1 MQDALLFRFRL
12 IIPAF
17 FRNFVTM
24 SKDKQTIIPQQYF
37 AVIAV
42 LAAIMMGV
50 LDGTIMNVALP
61 TLSQEF
67 NVSPSDS
74 IWVVNAYQLVVTMM
88 LLGFAAIGD
97 VFGYRRVFL
106 AGVGTFIVASTLC
119 ACSTSFEMLV
129 AARVLQGIGGAC
141 TMSINTALLRL
152 IFPPGRLGRV
162 MAANAV
168 IVAVTAA
175 SGPALGG
182 AILSIGHWS
191 WIFLINIPLGLAAL
205 VLGWKLLPH
214 NPPHKNKQQLDG
226 QSVVLNAVFF
236 GLLIYTIEQMAH
248 DGFSTLL
255 ILQGIIT
262 VIVGITYIR
271 RQLKLPMPILPVDL
285 FRIPIFAMSVGC
297 SIACF
302 TSQMLALVSLP
313 FFMQHS
319 LGLSVAQTGLMMTPW
334 PLATTLTAPIAG
346 RLIERVH
353 PGFLGAMGMGI
364 FSIGLWLLATL
375 GNISGVGEL
384 AWRMAI
390 CGIGIG
396 LFQTPNNVTITTSA
410 PIQRSGGA
418 SGMLGTARVLGQT
431 LGTAMVAVLFHLM
444 GNQDGGEVVC
454 LWTALGLAA
463 TAGVVSMLRVK
474 EHSPIQK

>member
-1 MQDALLFRFRL
+1 METL
-12 IIPAF
+12 
-17 FRNFVTM
+17 
-24 SKDKQTIIPQQYF
+24 KTIHTNNVPDRKNYL
-37 AVIAV
+37 AVLAV

-50 LDGTIMNVALP
+50 LDGTVMNVALP
-61 TLSQEF
+61 TLSAEF
-67 NVSPSDS
+67 GVSASDV
-74 IWVVNAYQLVVTMM
+74 IWIVNAYQLVVTMC

-97 VFGYRRVFL
+97 MFGYKRVFL
-106 AGVGTFIVASTLC
+106 CGVSIFVSASALC
-119 ACSTSFEMLV
+119 ALSTSFEMMV
-129 AARVLQGIGGAC
+129 VARVLQGLGGAC
-141 TMSINTALLRL
+141 TMSINTALLRI
-152 IFPPGRLGRV
+152 IFPPNRLGRV

-182 AILSIGHWS
+182 AILAVGHWS
-191 WIFLINIPLGLAAL
+191 WIFLMNIPLGLAAL
-205 VLGWKLLPH
+205 FIGWKLLPH
-214 NPPHKNKQQLDG
+214 NPPSKTVRKLDG

-255 ILQGIIT
+255 LLQAIVAI
-262 VIVGITYIR
+262 IVGVTYIR
-271 RQLKLPMPILPVDL
+271 RQLRIPMPILPVDL
-285 FRIPIFAMSVGC
+285 FRIPIFALSIGC

-302 TSQMLALVSLP
+302 TAQMLALVSLP

-319 LGLSVAQTGLMMTPW
+319 LGLSVAQTGLLMTPW

-353 PGFLGAMGMGI
+353 PGFLGGLGMGI
-364 FSIGLWLLATL
+364 FAIGLFLLATL
-375 GNISGVGEL
+375 EQISAPMEL
-384 AWRMAI
+384 GWRMAV

-431 LGTAMVAVLFHLM
+431 LGTATVAVLFHLQ
-444 GNQDGGEVVC
+444 GNQGGGEVVC
-454 LWTALGLAA
+454 LWSALGLAA
-463 TAGVVSMLRVK
+463 MAGVVSMLRVK
-474 EHSPIQK
+474 EHSPTQRQK

>member
-1 MQDALLFRFRL
+1 
-12 IIPAF
+12 
-17 FRNFVTM
+17 M
-24 SKDKQTIIPQQYF
+24 SKEKQMNTTHSYL

-50 LDGTIMNVALP
+50 LDGTVMNVALP
-61 TLSQEF
+61 TLSKEF
-67 NVSPSDS
+67 GVTPSNI
-74 IWVVNAYQLVVTMM
+74 IWVVNAYQLIVTMM

-97 VFGYRRVFL
+97 VFGYKRVFL
-106 AGVGTFIVASTLC
+106 CGVSIFVTASAMC
-119 ACSTSFEMLV
+119 AMSRSFEMMV

-141 TMSINTALLRL
+141 TMSINTALLRI
-152 IFPPGRLGRV
+152 IFPPNRLGRV

-191 WIFLINIPLGLAAL
+191 WIFLMNIPLGLAAL
-205 VLGWKLLPH
+205 FIGWKLLPH
-214 NPPHKNKQQLDG
+214 NPPSKTVRKLDG

-236 GLLIYTIEQMAH
+236 GLLIYTIEQIAH

-255 ILQGIIT
+255 ILQAVVAI
-262 VIVGITYIR
+262 IVGVVYIR
-271 RQLKLPMPILPVDL
+271 RQLQLPMPILPVDL
-285 FRIPIFAMSVGC
+285 FRIPIFSLSIGC
-297 SIACF
+297 SICCF
-302 TSQMLALVSLP
+302 TAQMLALVSLP

-319 LGLSVAQTGLMMTPW
+319 LGLSVAQTGLLLTPW
-334 PLATTLTAPIAG
+334 PLATTLTAPLAG

-353 PGFLGAMGMGI
+353 PGILGGLGMAV
-364 FSIGLWLLATL
+364 FAVGLCLLATL
-375 GNISGVGEL
+375 GEISSPMEL
-384 AWRMAI
+384 GWRMAV

-431 LGTAMVAVLFHLM
+431 LGTALVAVLFHVS
-444 GNQDGGEVVC
+444 GNQGGGEVLC
-454 LWTALGLAA
+454 LWVALGLAA
-463 TAGVVSMLRVK
+463 AAGVMSLSRIK
-474 EHSPIQK
+474 EHSPIGHSK

>member
-1 MQDALLFRFRL
+1 MAYLR
-12 IIPAF
+12 IITI
-17 FRNFVTM
+17 FVGM
-24 SKDKQTIIPQQYF
+24 SNEKKPNNAHPYL

-50 LDGTIMNVALP
+50 LDGTVMNVALP
-61 TLSQEF
+61 TLSKEF
-67 NVSPSDS
+67 DVTPSNI

-97 VFGYRRVFL
+97 VFGYKRVFL
-106 AGVGTFIVASTLC
+106 CGVIIFVMASAMC
-119 ACSTSFEMLV
+119 AMSRSFEMMV
-129 AARVLQGIGGAC
+129 AARILQGIGGAC
-141 TMSINTALLRL
+141 TMSINTALLRI
-152 IFPPGRLGRV
+152 IFPPNRLGRV

-182 AILSIGHWS
+182 AILAIGHWS
-191 WIFLINIPLGLAAL
+191 WIFLLNIPLGLAAFFI
-205 VLGWKLLPH
+205 GWKLLPH
-214 NPPHKNKQQLDG
+214 NPPSKTVRKLDG

-255 ILQGIIT
+255 VLQAVVA
-262 VIVGITYIR
+262 VIVGIMYIR
-271 RQLKLPMPILPVDL
+271 RQLQIPMPILPVDL
-285 FRIPIFAMSVGC
+285 FRIPIFSLSIGC
-297 SIACF
+297 SICCF
-302 TSQMLALVSLP
+302 TAQMLALVSLP

-319 LGLSVAQTGLMMTPW
+319 LGLSVAQTGLLLTPW
-334 PLATTLTAPIAG
+334 PLATTLTAPLAG

-353 PGFLGAMGMGI
+353 PGILGALGMGI
-364 FSIGLWLLATL
+364 FALGLCLLATL
-375 GNISGVGEL
+375 GQVSSPMEL
-384 AWRMAI
+384 GWRMAV

-431 LGTAMVAVLFHLM
+431 LGTALVAVLFHLV
-444 GNQDGGEVVC
+444 GSQGSGEVVC
-454 LWTALGLAA
+454 LWVALGLA
-463 TAGVVSMLRVK
+463 VVSGILSGSRIK
-474 EHSPIQK
+474 EASPVQKKA

>member
-1 MQDALLFRFRL
+1 
-12 IIPAF
+12 
-17 FRNFVTM
+17 M
-24 SKDKQTIIPQQYF
+24 SKNLNIEVTRPYL

-50 LDGTIMNVALP
+50 LDGTVMNVALP
-61 TLSQEF
+61 TLSKEF
-67 NVSPSDS
+67 NVTPSDI

-97 VFGYRRVFL
+97 VFGYKKVFL
-106 AGVGTFIVASTLC
+106 CGVSIFVTASALC
-119 ACSTSFEMLV
+119 AMSKSFEMMV
-129 AARVLQGIGGAC
+129 ASRILQGIGGAC
-141 TMSINTALLRL
+141 TMSINTALLRI
-152 IFPPGRLGRV
+152 IFPPARLGRV

-182 AILSIGHWS
+182 AILSVGHWS
-191 WIFLINIPLGLAAL
+191 WIFLMNIPLGLAAL
-205 VLGWKLLPH
+205 IIGWKLLPH
-214 NPPHKNKQQLDG
+214 NPPQKTKQRLDG
-226 QSVVLNAVFF
+226 QSVVMNAVFF
-236 GLLIYTIEQMAH
+236 GLLIYTIEGMAH

-255 ILQGIIT
+255 LLQAVVT
-262 VIVGITYIR
+262 VIVGVLYIR
-271 RQLKLPMPILPVDL
+271 RQLQIPMPILPVDL
-285 FRIPIFAMSVGC
+285 FRIPIFSLSIGC

-302 TSQMLALVSLP
+302 TAQMLALVSLP

-319 LGLSVAQTGLMMTPW
+319 LGMGVAATGLLMTPW

-346 RLIERVH
+346 RMIERVH
-353 PGFLGAMGMGI
+353 PGILGAVGMGI
-364 FSIGLWLLATL
+364 FAIGLCLLATL
-375 GNISGVGEL
+375 GNDTELWNL
-384 AWRMAI
+384 AWRMAV

-431 LGTAMVAVLFHLM
+431 LGTAIVAILFHYM
-444 GNQDGGEVVC
+444 GQESGGEVVC
-454 LWTALGLAA
+454 LWTALGLALIS
-463 TAGVVSMLRVK
+463 GGLSCCRIK
-474 EHSPIQK
+474 EHSPIHK

>member
-1 MQDALLFRFRL
+1 
-12 IIPAF
+12 
-17 FRNFVTM
+17 M
-24 SKDKQTIIPQQYF
+24 SKNLNIEVTRPYL

-50 LDGTIMNVALP
+50 LDGTVMNVALP
-61 TLSQEF
+61 TLSKEF
-67 NVSPSDS
+67 NVTPSDI

-97 VFGYRRVFL
+97 VFGYKKVFL
-106 AGVGTFIVASTLC
+106 CGVSIFVTASALC
-119 ACSTSFEMLV
+119 AMSKSFEMMV
-129 AARVLQGIGGAC
+129 ASRILQGIGGAC
-141 TMSINTALLRL
+141 TMSINTALLRI
-152 IFPPGRLGRV
+152 IFPPARLGRV

-191 WIFLINIPLGLAAL
+191 WIFLMNIPLGLAAL
-205 VLGWKLLPH
+205 IIGWKLLPH
-214 NPPHKNKQQLDG
+214 NPPQKTKQKLDG
-226 QSVVLNAVFF
+226 QSVVMNAVFF
-236 GLLIYTIEQMAH
+236 GLLIYTIEGLAH

-255 ILQGIIT
+255 LLQAVVT
-262 VIVGITYIR
+262 VIVGVLYIR
-271 RQLKLPMPILPVDL
+271 RQLQIPMPILPVDL
-285 FRIPIFAMSVGC
+285 FRIPIFSLSIGC

-302 TSQMLALVSLP
+302 TAQMLALVSLP

-319 LGLSVAQTGLMMTPW
+319 LGMGVAATGLLMTPW

-346 RLIERVH
+346 RMIERVH
-353 PGFLGAMGMGI
+353 PGILGAVGMGI
-364 FSIGLWLLATL
+364 FAIGLCLLATL
-375 GNISGVGEL
+375 GNDTELWNL
-384 AWRMAI
+384 AWRMAV

-431 LGTAMVAVLFHLM
+431 LGTAIVAILFHYM
-444 GNQDGGEVVC
+444 GQESGGEVVC
-454 LWTALGLAA
+454 LWTALGLALIS
-463 TAGVVSMLRVK
+463 GGLSCCRIK
-474 EHSPIQK
+474 EHSPIHK

>member
-1 MQDALLFRFRL
+1 
-12 IIPAF
+12 
-17 FRNFVTM
+17 M
-24 SKDKQTIIPQQYF
+24 SKKKKWRIGIPRQYL
-37 AVIAV
+37 AVVAV

-50 LDGTIMNVALP
+50 LDGTVMNVALP
-61 TLSQEF
+61 TLSHEF
-67 NVSPSDS
+67 GVSPSDS

-97 VFGYRRVFL
+97 VFGYKKVFL
-106 AGVGTFIVASTLC
+106 FGVSIFVTASALC
-119 ACSTSFEMLV
+119 AMSRSFEMMV
-129 AARVLQGIGGAC
+129 ASRVLQGIGGAC
-141 TMSINTALLRL
+141 TMSINTALLRI
-152 IFPPGRLGRV
+152 IFPRNRLGRV

-191 WIFLINIPLGLAAL
+191 WIFLMNIPLGLSAL
-205 VLGWKLLPH
+205 FLGWKLLPQ
-214 NPPHKNKQQLDG
+214 NPPQEVKQKLDG

-255 ILQGIIT
+255 ILQAVIT
-262 VIVGITYIR
+262 VIVGVTYVR

-297 SIACF
+297 SITCF
-302 TSQMLALVSLP
+302 TAQMLALVSLP

-334 PLATTLTAPIAG
+334 PLATTLTAPLAG

-353 PGFLGAMGMGI
+353 PGLLGALGMGI
-364 FSIGLWLLATL
+364 FSLGLFLLATV
-375 GNISGVGEL
+375 GSISGTWEL
-384 AWRMAI
+384 AWRMAV

-444 GNQDGGEVVC
+444 GNQGGGEVVC

-474 EHSPIQK
+474 EHSPTQR

>member
-1 MQDALLFRFRL
+1 ME
-12 IIPAF
+12 
-17 FRNFVTM
+17 T
-24 SKDKQTIIPQQYF
+24 SKTIHTDNVPDRKNYL
-37 AVIAV
+37 AVLAV

-50 LDGTIMNVALP
+50 LDGTVMNVALP
-61 TLSQEF
+61 TLSAEF
-67 NVSPSDS
+67 GVSASDV
-74 IWVVNAYQLVVTMM
+74 IWIVNAYQLVVTMC

-97 VFGYRRVFL
+97 MFGYKRVFL
-106 AGVGTFIVASTLC
+106 CGVSIFVSASALC
-119 ACSTSFEMLV
+119 ALSTSFEMMV
-129 AARVLQGIGGAC
+129 VARVLQGLGGAC
-141 TMSINTALLRL
+141 TMSINTALLRI
-152 IFPPGRLGRV
+152 IFPPNRLGRV

-182 AILSIGHWS
+182 AILAVGHWS
-191 WIFLINIPLGLAAL
+191 WIFLMNIPLGLAAL
-205 VLGWKLLPH
+205 FIGWKLLPH
-214 NPPHKNKQQLDG
+214 NPPSKTVRKLDG

-255 ILQGIIT
+255 LLQAIVAI
-262 VIVGITYIR
+262 IVGVTYIR
-271 RQLKLPMPILPVDL
+271 RQLRIPMPILPVDL
-285 FRIPIFAMSVGC
+285 FRIPIFALSIGC

-302 TSQMLALVSLP
+302 TAQMLALVSLP

-319 LGLSVAQTGLMMTPW
+319 LGLSVAQTGLLMTPW

-353 PGFLGAMGMGI
+353 PGFLGGLGMGI
-364 FSIGLWLLATL
+364 FAIGLFLLATL
-375 GNISGVGEL
+375 EQISAPMEL
-384 AWRMAI
+384 GWRMAV

-431 LGTAMVAVLFHLM
+431 LGTATVAVLFHLQ
-444 GNQDGGEVVC
+444 GNQGGGEVVC

-463 TAGVVSMLRVK
+463 MAGVVSMLRVK
-474 EHSPIQK
+474 EHSPTQGHK

>member
-1 MQDALLFRFRL
+1 MYKISVFFL
-12 IIPAF
+12 I
-17 FRNFVTM
+17 FVRM
-24 SKDKQTIIPQQYF
+24 SKKKRWRIGIPRQYL
-37 AVIAV
+37 AVVAV

-50 LDGTIMNVALP
+50 LDGTVMNVALP
-61 TLSQEF
+61 TLSKEF
-67 NVSPSDS
+67 GVSPSDS
-74 IWVVNAYQLVVTMM
+74 IWVVNAYQLIVTMM

-97 VFGYRRVFL
+97 VFGYKKVFL
-106 AGVGTFIVASTLC
+106 FGVSVFVTASALC
-119 ACSTSFEMLV
+119 AMSRSFEMMV

-141 TMSINTALLRL
+141 TMSINTALLRI
-152 IFPPGRLGRV
+152 IFPPARLGRV

-182 AILSIGHWS
+182 AILAIGHWS
-191 WIFLINIPLGLAAL
+191 WIFLMNIPLGLAAL
-205 VLGWKLLPH
+205 FLGWKLLPQ
-214 NPPHKNKQQLDG
+214 NPPQEVKQKLDG

-255 ILQGIIT
+255 ILQAVIT
-262 VIVGITYIR
+262 VIVGVTYIR

-302 TSQMLALVSLP
+302 TAQMLALVSLP

-334 PLATTLTAPIAG
+334 PLATTLTAPLAG

-353 PGFLGAMGMGI
+353 PGLLGALGMGI
-364 FSIGLWLLATL
+364 FSVGLFLLATV
-375 GNISGVGEL
+375 GSISGTWEL
-384 AWRMAI
+384 AWRMAV

-431 LGTAMVAVLFHLM
+431 LGTAMVAVLFHLV
-444 GNQDGGEVVC
+444 GNQGGGEVVC

-474 EHSPIQK
+474 EHSPTQR

>member
-1 MQDALLFRFRL
+1 
-12 IIPAF
+12 
-17 FRNFVTM
+17 M
-24 SKDKQTIIPQQYF
+24 SKQKKAISSHPYL
-37 AVIAV
+37 AVTAV

-50 LDGTIMNVALP
+50 LDGTVMNVALP
-61 TLSQEF
+61 TLSHEF
-67 NVSPSDS
+67 GVTPSDS

-106 AGVGTFIVASTLC
+106 AGVSIFVTASALC
-119 ACSTSFEMLV
+119 AISTSFEMMV
-129 AARVLQGIGGAC
+129 ASRVLQGIGGAC

-152 IFPPGRLGRV
+152 IFPPNKLGRV

-191 WIFLINIPLGLAAL
+191 WIFLINIPMGLLAL
-205 VLGWKLLPH
+205 VLGWKLLPQ
-214 NPPHKNKQQLDG
+214 NPPQKEQQKLDG
-226 QSVVLNAVFF
+226 RSVIMNAVFF
-236 GLLIYTIEQMAH
+236 GLLIYTIEGMAH
-248 DGFSTLL
+248 EGISTLL
-255 ILQGIIT
+255 LLQAAVAI
-262 VIVGITYIR
+262 IVGVMYIR
-271 RQLKLPMPILPVDL
+271 RQLQLPMPILPIDL
-285 FRIPIFAMSVGC
+285 FRIPIFSLSIGC

-302 TSQMLALVSLP
+302 TAQMLALVSLP

-319 LGLSVAQTGLMMTPW
+319 LGLSVVQTGLLMTPW
-334 PLATTLTAPIAG
+334 PLATTLTAPLAG
-346 RLIERVH
+346 RLIERLH
-353 PGFLGAMGMGI
+353 PGILGSVGMGI
-364 FSIGLWLLATL
+364 FALGLCLLA
-375 GNISGVGEL
+375 ISDHNPEEWGL

-410 PIQRSGGA
+410 PINRSGGA

-431 LGTAMVAVLFHLM
+431 LGTALVAVLFHLM
-444 GNQDGGEVVC
+444 GNQGGGEEAC
-454 LWTALGLAA
+454 LWLALGLAL
-463 TAGVVSMLRVK
+463 VSGGLSSFRIK
-474 EHSPIQK
+474 EASPFGKK

>member
-1 MQDALLFRFRL
+1 
-12 IIPAF
+12 
-17 FRNFVTM
+17 M
-24 SKDKQTIIPQQYF
+24 SKKKKWRIGIPNQYL
-37 AVIAV
+37 AVVAV

-50 LDGTIMNVALP
+50 LDGTVMNVALP
-61 TLSQEF
+61 TLSKDF
-67 NVSPSDS
+67 GVTPSDI

-106 AGVGTFIVASTLC
+106 FGVSVFVTASAMC
-119 ACSTSFEMLV
+119 AMSSSFEMMV
-129 AARVLQGIGGAC
+129 ASRVLQGIGGAC

-152 IFPPGRLGRV
+152 IFPPNRLGRV
-162 MAANAV
+162 MATNAV

-182 AILSIGHWS
+182 AILAVGHWS
-191 WIFLINIPLGLAAL
+191 WIFLMNIPLGLAAL
-205 VLGWKLLPH
+205 VIGWKLLPH
-214 NPPHKNKQQLDG
+214 NPPSKTPRTLDG

-255 ILQGIIT
+255 VLQGIVTI
-262 VIVGITYIR
+262 VIGVAYIR
-271 RQLKLPMPILPVDL
+271 RQLQIPMPILPVDL
-285 FRIPIFAMSVGC
+285 FRIPIFSLSIGC

-302 TSQMLALVSLP
+302 TAQMLTLVSLP

-319 LGLSVAQTGLMMTPW
+319 LGLSVAQTGLLLTPW

-346 RLIERVH
+346 RLIERIH
-353 PGFLGAMGMGI
+353 PGILGGAGMTI
-364 FSIGLWLLATL
+364 FALGLCMLATL
-375 GNISGVGEL
+375 GEISGHWDL
-384 AWRMAI
+384 IWRMAV

-431 LGTAMVAVLFHLM
+431 LGTAMVAVLFHVM
-444 GNQDGGEVVC
+444 SAPGEGEKTC
-454 LWTALGLAA
+454 LWVAFILAIA
-463 TAGVVSMLRVK
+463 AGTVSLLRLK
-474 EHSPIQK
+474 EKTNFS

>member
-1 MQDALLFRFRL
+1 
-12 IIPAF
+12 
-17 FRNFVTM
+17 M
-24 SKDKQTIIPQQYF
+24 SKNLNIEVTRPYL

-50 LDGTIMNVALP
+50 LDGTVMNVALP
-61 TLSQEF
+61 TLSKEF
-67 NVSPSDS
+67 NVTPSDI

-97 VFGYRRVFL
+97 VFGYKKVFL
-106 AGVGTFIVASTLC
+106 CGVSIFVTASALC
-119 ACSTSFEMLV
+119 AMSKSFEMMV
-129 AARVLQGIGGAC
+129 ASRILQGIGGAC
-141 TMSINTALLRL
+141 TMSINTALLRI
-152 IFPPGRLGRV
+152 IFPPARLGRV

-182 AILSIGHWS
+182 AILSVGHWS
-191 WIFLINIPLGLAAL
+191 WIFLMNIPLGLAAL
-205 VLGWKLLPH
+205 IIGWKLLPH
-214 NPPHKNKQQLDG
+214 NPPQKTKQKLDG
-226 QSVVLNAVFF
+226 QSVVMNAVFF
-236 GLLIYTIEQMAH
+236 GLLIYTIEGMAH

-255 ILQGIIT
+255 LLQAVVT
-262 VIVGITYIR
+262 VIVGVLYIR
-271 RQLKLPMPILPVDL
+271 RQLQIPMPILPVDL
-285 FRIPIFAMSVGC
+285 FRIPIFSLSIGC

-302 TSQMLALVSLP
+302 TAQMLALVSLP

-319 LGLSVAQTGLMMTPW
+319 LGMGVAATGLLMTPW

-346 RLIERVH
+346 RMIERVH
-353 PGFLGAMGMGI
+353 PGILGAVGMGI
-364 FSIGLWLLATL
+364 FAIGLCLLATL
-375 GNISGVGEL
+375 GNDTELWNL
-384 AWRMAI
+384 AWRMAV

-431 LGTAMVAVLFHLM
+431 LGTAIVAILFHYM
-444 GNQDGGEVVC
+444 GQESGGEVVC
-454 LWTALGLAA
+454 LWTALGLALIS
-463 TAGVVSMLRVK
+463 GGLSCCRIK
-474 EHSPIQK
+474 EHSPIHK

>member
-1 MQDALLFRFRL
+1 ME
-12 IIPAF
+12 
-17 FRNFVTM
+17 T
-24 SKDKQTIIPQQYF
+24 SKTIHTNNVPDRKNYL
-37 AVIAV
+37 AVLAV

-50 LDGTIMNVALP
+50 LDGTVMNVALP
-61 TLSQEF
+61 TLSAEF
-67 NVSPSDS
+67 GVSASDV
-74 IWVVNAYQLVVTMM
+74 IWIVNAYQLVVTMC

-97 VFGYRRVFL
+97 MFGYKRVFL
-106 AGVGTFIVASTLC
+106 CGVSIFVSASALC
-119 ACSTSFEMLV
+119 ALSTSFEMMV
-129 AARVLQGIGGAC
+129 VARVLQGLGGAC
-141 TMSINTALLRL
+141 TMSINTALLRI
-152 IFPPGRLGRV
+152 IFPPNRLGRV

-182 AILSIGHWS
+182 AILAVGHWS
-191 WIFLINIPLGLAAL
+191 WIFLMNIPLGLAAL
-205 VLGWKLLPH
+205 FIGWKLLPH
-214 NPPHKNKQQLDG
+214 NPPSKTVRKLDG

-255 ILQGIIT
+255 LLQAIVAI
-262 VIVGITYIR
+262 IVGVTYIR
-271 RQLKLPMPILPVDL
+271 RQLRIPMPILPVDL
-285 FRIPIFAMSVGC
+285 FRIPIFALSIGC

-302 TSQMLALVSLP
+302 TAQMLALVSLP

-319 LGLSVAQTGLMMTPW
+319 LGLSVAQTGLLMTPW

-353 PGFLGAMGMGI
+353 PGFLGGLGMGI
-364 FSIGLWLLATL
+364 FAIGLFLLATL
-375 GNISGVGEL
+375 EQISAPMEL
-384 AWRMAI
+384 GWRMAV

-431 LGTAMVAVLFHLM
+431 LGTATVAVLFHLQ
-444 GNQDGGEVVC
+444 GNQGGGEVVC
-454 LWTALGLAA
+454 LWSALGLAA
-463 TAGVVSMLRVK
+463 MAGVVSMLRVK
-474 EHSPIQK
+474 EHSPTQRQK

>member
-1 MQDALLFRFRL
+1 
-12 IIPAF
+12 
-17 FRNFVTM
+17 M
-24 SKDKQTIIPQQYF
+24 SKNLNIEVTRPYL

-50 LDGTIMNVALP
+50 LDGTVMNVALP
-61 TLSQEF
+61 TLSKEF
-67 NVSPSDS
+67 NVTPSDI

-97 VFGYRRVFL
+97 VFGYKKVFL
-106 AGVGTFIVASTLC
+106 CGVSIFVTASALC
-119 ACSTSFEMLV
+119 AMSKSFEMMV
-129 AARVLQGIGGAC
+129 ASRILQGIGGAC
-141 TMSINTALLRL
+141 TMSINTALLRI
-152 IFPPGRLGRV
+152 IFPPARLGRV

-182 AILSIGHWS
+182 AILSVGHWS
-191 WIFLINIPLGLAAL
+191 WIFLMNIPLGLAAL
-205 VLGWKLLPH
+205 IIGWKLLPH
-214 NPPHKNKQQLDG
+214 NPPQKTKQRLDG
-226 QSVVLNAVFF
+226 QSVVMNAVFF
-236 GLLIYTIEQMAH
+236 GLLIYTIEGMAH

-255 ILQGIIT
+255 VLQAVVT
-262 VIVGITYIR
+262 VIVGVLYIR
-271 RQLKLPMPILPVDL
+271 RQLQIPMPILPVDL
-285 FRIPIFAMSVGC
+285 FRIPIFSLSIGC

-302 TSQMLALVSLP
+302 TAQMLALVSLP

-319 LGLSVAQTGLMMTPW
+319 LGMGVAATGLLMTPW

-346 RLIERVH
+346 RMIERVH
-353 PGFLGAMGMGI
+353 PGILGAVGMGI
-364 FSIGLWLLATL
+364 FAIGLCLLATL
-375 GNISGVGEL
+375 GNDTELWNL
-384 AWRMAI
+384 AWRMAV

-431 LGTAMVAVLFHLM
+431 LGTAIVAILFHYM
-444 GNQDGGEVVC
+444 GQESGGEVVC
-454 LWTALGLAA
+454 LWTALGLALIS
-463 TAGVVSMLRVK
+463 GGLSCCRIK
-474 EHSPIQK
+474 EHSPIHK

>member
-1 MQDALLFRFRL
+1 
-12 IIPAF
+12 
-17 FRNFVTM
+17 M
-24 SKDKQTIIPQQYF
+24 SKQKKAISSHPYL
-37 AVIAV
+37 AVTAV

-50 LDGTIMNVALP
+50 LDGTVMNVALP
-61 TLSQEF
+61 TLSHEF
-67 NVSPSDS
+67 GVTPSDS

-106 AGVGTFIVASTLC
+106 AGVSIFITASALC
-119 ACSTSFEMLV
+119 AISNSFEMMV
-129 AARVLQGIGGAC
+129 ASRVLQGLGGAC

-152 IFPPGRLGRV
+152 IFPPNKLGRV

-191 WIFLINIPLGLAAL
+191 WIFLTNIPMGLLAL
-205 VLGWKLLPH
+205 ILGWKLLPQ
-214 NPPHKNKQQLDG
+214 NPPQKEAQKLDG
-226 QSVVLNAVFF
+226 RSVIMNAVFF
-236 GLLIYTIEQMAH
+236 GLLIYTIEGMAH
-248 DGFSTLL
+248 EGISTLL
-255 ILQGIIT
+255 LLQAVVTI
-262 VIVGITYIR
+262 IVGVMYIR
-271 RQLKLPMPILPVDL
+271 RQLQLQMPILPIDL
-285 FRIPIFAMSVGC
+285 FRIPIFSLSIGC

-302 TSQMLALVSLP
+302 TAQMLALVSLP

-319 LGLSVAQTGLMMTPW
+319 LGLSVVQTGLLMTPW
-334 PLATTLTAPIAG
+334 PLATTLTAPLAG
-346 RLIERVH
+346 RLIERLH
-353 PGFLGAMGMGI
+353 PGILGSVGMGI
-364 FSIGLWLLATL
+364 FALGLCLLA
-375 GNISGVGEL
+375 ISDHNPEEWSL

-410 PIQRSGGA
+410 PINRSGGA

-431 LGTAMVAVLFHLM
+431 LGTALVAVLFHLM
-444 GNQDGGEVVC
+444 GNQGGGEEVC
-454 LWTALGLAA
+454 LWLALGLAL
-463 TAGVVSMLRVK
+463 VSGGLSSFRIK
-474 EHSPIQK
+474 EASPFGKQ

>member
-1 MQDALLFRFRL
+1 
-12 IIPAF
+12 
-17 FRNFVTM
+17 M
-24 SKDKQTIIPQQYF
+24 SKQKKAISSHPYL
-37 AVIAV
+37 AVTAV

-50 LDGTIMNVALP
+50 LDGTVMNVALP
-61 TLSQEF
+61 TLSHEF
-67 NVSPSDS
+67 GVTPSDS

-106 AGVGTFIVASTLC
+106 AGVSIFVTASALC
-119 ACSTSFEMLV
+119 AISTSFEMMV
-129 AARVLQGIGGAC
+129 ASRVLQGIGGAC

-152 IFPPGRLGRV
+152 IFHPNKLGRV

-191 WIFLINIPLGLAAL
+191 WIFLINIPMGLLAL
-205 VLGWKLLPH
+205 VLGWKLLPQ
-214 NPPHKNKQQLDG
+214 NPPQKEQQKLDG
-226 QSVVLNAVFF
+226 RSVIMNAVFF
-236 GLLIYTIEQMAH
+236 GLLIYTIEGMAH
-248 DGFSTLL
+248 EGISTLL
-255 ILQGIIT
+255 LLQAAVAI
-262 VIVGITYIR
+262 IVGVMYIR
-271 RQLKLPMPILPVDL
+271 RQLQLPMPILPIDL
-285 FRIPIFAMSVGC
+285 FRIPIFSLSIGC

-302 TSQMLALVSLP
+302 TAQMLALVSLP

-319 LGLSVAQTGLMMTPW
+319 LGLSVVQTGLLMTPW
-334 PLATTLTAPIAG
+334 PLATTLTAPLAG
-346 RLIERVH
+346 RLIERLH
-353 PGFLGAMGMGI
+353 PGILGSVGMGI
-364 FSIGLWLLATL
+364 FALGLCLLA
-375 GNISGVGEL
+375 ISDHNPEEWGL

-410 PIQRSGGA
+410 PINRSGGA

-431 LGTAMVAVLFHLM
+431 LGTALVAVLFHLM
-444 GNQDGGEVVC
+444 GNQGGGEEAC
-454 LWTALGLAA
+454 LWLALGLAL
-463 TAGVVSMLRVK
+463 VSGGLSSFRIK
-474 EHSPIQK
+474 EASPFGKK

>member
-1 MQDALLFRFRL
+1 
-12 IIPAF
+12 
-17 FRNFVTM
+17 M
-24 SKDKQTIIPQQYF
+24 SKEKQMNTTHSYL

-50 LDGTIMNVALP
+50 LDGTVMNVALP
-61 TLSQEF
+61 TLSKEF
-67 NVSPSDS
+67 DVTPSNI

-97 VFGYRRVFL
+97 VFGYKRVFL
-106 AGVGTFIVASTLC
+106 CGVSIFVTASAMC
-119 ACSTSFEMLV
+119 AMSRSFEMMV
-129 AARVLQGIGGAC
+129 AARILQGIGGAC
-141 TMSINTALLRL
+141 TMSINTALLRI
-152 IFPPGRLGRV
+152 IFPPNRLGRV

-182 AILSIGHWS
+182 AILAIGHWS
-191 WIFLINIPLGLAAL
+191 WIFLLNIPLGLAAFFI
-205 VLGWKLLPH
+205 GWKLLPH
-214 NPPHKNKQQLDG
+214 NPPSKTVRKLDG

-255 ILQGIIT
+255 VLQAVVA
-262 VIVGITYIR
+262 VIVGIMYIR
-271 RQLKLPMPILPVDL
+271 RQLQIPMPILPVDL
-285 FRIPIFAMSVGC
+285 FRIPIFSLSIGC
-297 SIACF
+297 SICCF
-302 TSQMLALVSLP
+302 TAQMLALVSLP

-319 LGLSVAQTGLMMTPW
+319 LGLSVAQTGLLLTPW
-334 PLATTLTAPIAG
+334 PLATTLTAPLAG

-353 PGFLGAMGMGI
+353 PGILGALGMGI
-364 FSIGLWLLATL
+364 FALGLCLLATL
-375 GNISGVGEL
+375 GQVSSPMEL
-384 AWRMAI
+384 GWRMAV

-431 LGTAMVAVLFHLM
+431 LGTALVAVLFHLV
-444 GNQDGGEVVC
+444 GSQGSGEVVC
-454 LWTALGLAA
+454 LWVALGLA
-463 TAGVVSMLRVK
+463 VVSGILSGSRIK
-474 EHSPIQK
+474 EASPVQKKA

>member
-1 MQDALLFRFRL
+1 
-12 IIPAF
+12 
-17 FRNFVTM
+17 M
-24 SKDKQTIIPQQYF
+24 SKEHKPHTTHPYL

-50 LDGTIMNVALP
+50 LDGTVMNVALP
-61 TLSQEF
+61 TLSHEF
-67 NVSPSDS
+67 GVTPSDS

-97 VFGYRRVFL
+97 VFGYKRVFL
-106 AGVGTFIVASTLC
+106 FGVCVFVTASALC
-119 ACSTSFEMLV
+119 AISSSFEMMV

-141 TMSINTALLRL
+141 TMSINTALLRI
-152 IFPPGRLGRV
+152 IFPPNRLGRV

-182 AILSIGHWS
+182 AILAVGHWS
-191 WIFLINIPLGLAAL
+191 WIFLMNIPLGLAAL
-205 VLGWKLLPH
+205 FIGWKLLPH
-214 NPPHKNKQQLDG
+214 NPPSDIVHKLDG

-236 GLLIYTIEQMAH
+236 GLLIYTIEQLAH

-255 ILQGIIT
+255 VLQAIVAI
-262 VIVGITYIR
+262 IVGVTYIR
-271 RQLKLPMPILPVDL
+271 RQLQIPMPILPVDL
-285 FRIPIFAMSVGC
+285 FRIPIFSLSIGC

-302 TSQMLALVSLP
+302 TAQMLALVSLP

-319 LGLSVAQTGLMMTPW
+319 LGLSVAQTGLLMTPW
-334 PLATTLTAPIAG
+334 PLATTLTAPLAG
-346 RLIERVH
+346 RLIERIH
-353 PGFLGAMGMGI
+353 PGILGAVGMGI
-364 FSIGLWLLATL
+364 FASGLCLLA
-375 GNISGVGEL
+375 ISDHDAEQWGL

-410 PIQRSGGA
+410 PISRSGGA

-431 LGTAMVAVLFHLM
+431 LGTALVAVLFHLM
-444 GNQDGGEVVC
+444 GNQGGGGEEMC
-454 LWTALGLAA
+454 LWLALGLAL
-463 TAGVVSMLRVK
+463 VSGGLSSFRIK
-474 EHSPIQK
+474 EASPIGKR

>member
-1 MQDALLFRFRL
+1 
-12 IIPAF
+12 
-17 FRNFVTM
+17 M
-24 SKDKQTIIPQQYF
+24 SKQKKAISSHPYL
-37 AVIAV
+37 AVTAV

-50 LDGTIMNVALP
+50 LDGTVMNVALP
-61 TLSQEF
+61 TLSHEF
-67 NVSPSDS
+67 GVTPSDS

-106 AGVGTFIVASTLC
+106 AGVSIFITASALC
-119 ACSTSFEMLV
+119 AISNSFEMMV
-129 AARVLQGIGGAC
+129 ASRVLQGLGGAC

-152 IFPPGRLGRV
+152 IFPPNKLGRV

-191 WIFLINIPLGLAAL
+191 WIFLINIPMGLLAL
-205 VLGWKLLPH
+205 ILGWKLLPQ
-214 NPPHKNKQQLDG
+214 NPPQKEAQKLDG
-226 QSVVLNAVFF
+226 RSVIMNAVFF
-236 GLLIYTIEQMAH
+236 GLLIYTIEGMAH
-248 DGFSTLL
+248 EGISTLL
-255 ILQGIIT
+255 LLQAVVTI
-262 VIVGITYIR
+262 IVGVMYIR
-271 RQLKLPMPILPVDL
+271 RQLQLPIPILPIDL
-285 FRIPIFAMSVGC
+285 FRIPIFSLSIGC

-302 TSQMLALVSLP
+302 TAQMLALVSLP

-319 LGLSVAQTGLMMTPW
+319 LGLSVVQTGLLMTPW
-334 PLATTLTAPIAG
+334 PLATTLTAPLAG
-346 RLIERVH
+346 RLIERLH
-353 PGFLGAMGMGI
+353 PGILGSVGMGI
-364 FSIGLWLLATL
+364 FALGLCLLA
-375 GNISGVGEL
+375 ISDHNPEEWSL

-410 PIQRSGGA
+410 PINRSGGA

-431 LGTAMVAVLFHLM
+431 LGTALVAVLFHLM
-444 GNQDGGEVVC
+444 GNQGGGEEVC
-454 LWTALGLAA
+454 LWLALGLAL
-463 TAGVVSMLRVK
+463 VSGGLSSFRIK
-474 EHSPIQK
+474 EASPFGKQ